1 VVNYSVNHHING
13 ITMTQALPTIL
24 DVFAKHEIPHI
35 KSTYAIEDPSIGG
48 EAAPRHVEG
57 CAMLKAGTGKS
68 PWHSEEIQ
76 RRAVLE
82 GAARSDQLNCRAGHA
97 RILEEPGS

>member
-1 VVNYSVNHHING
+1 
-13 ITMTQALPTIL
+13 
-24 DVFAKHEIPHI
+24 
-35 KSTYAIEDPSIGG
+35 
-48 EAAPRHVEG
+48 
-57 CAMLKAGTGKS
+57 MLKAGTGKS